1 MNRPGDPIVSADM
14 LAAILTLVVVQPA
27 TALQTA
33 DLEAAFAYSQSRRG
47 DAMIVRQ
54 NGETVFERYGPRGGP
69 DRLQAL
75 ASGTK
80 TFNGLVLLAAEM
92 DGLVR
97 RQDPVGKYLPQ
108 WSTGAKRLATLEQLL
123 NLTSG
128 LGSIGGGLTG
138 PAWADVL
145 DDRLTSL
152 PGNRFQYGQAP
163 FNTFGAALE
172 TVLPNESYE
181 AYLQRRILDP
191 IGVKLVWTGRC
202 RDGRPQLGGGGSMT
216 ARDWATVGE
225 LILGDGEYRGR
236 RVLPEGTIASLRTTT
251 RANPRY
257 GLSCWVGLP
266 PEGVRGVGNQDPI
279 RVPGVPD
286 DVFMAAGAGYQRLY
300 LFPSRNLVVV
310 RLGTL
315 LGDPSWSDAEF
326 LRLVFSAPKADR

>member
-1 MNRPGDPIVSADM
+1 M
-14 LAAILTLVVVQPA
+14 LAAILTLVVAQPA
-27 TALQTA
+27 AALKAA
-33 DLEAAFAYSQSRRG
+33 DLDAAFTYSQSRRG
-47 DAMIVRQ
+47 DAMLVRQ
-54 NGETVFERYGPRGGP
+54 NGETVFEKYGPRGGP
-69 DRLQAL
+69 ERLQAL

-92 DGLVR
+92 DGLVDR
-97 RQDPVGKYLPQ
+97 RDPVGKYLPQ
-108 WSTGAKRLATLEQLL
+108 WNTGAKRRASLEQLL

-128 LGSIGGGLTG
+128 LGSTGGGLRG

-145 DDRLTSL
+145 DDPLTGI

-172 TVLPNESYE
+172 TVLKGESYE

-191 IGVKLVWTGRC
+191 IGAKLVWTGRC

-225 LILGDGEYRGR
+225 LILGDGQFRGK
-236 RVLPEGTIASLRTTT
+236 RVLPKGTVEALRTTT

-266 PEGVRGVGNQDPI
+266 PEGVRGVGTQAPI

-286 DVFMAAGAGYQRLY
+286 DVFMAAGAGNQRLY

-310 RLGTL
+310 RLGNL

-326 LRLVFSAPKADR
+326 LRRIFGASTTGR